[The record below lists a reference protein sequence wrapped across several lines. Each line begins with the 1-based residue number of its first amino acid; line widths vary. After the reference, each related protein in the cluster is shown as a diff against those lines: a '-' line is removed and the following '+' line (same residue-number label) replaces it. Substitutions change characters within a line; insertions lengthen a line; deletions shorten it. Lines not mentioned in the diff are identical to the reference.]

1 MDQGRNLVHH
11 SMLSEQFS
19 IQPNQQN
26 PNEDTHIITII
37 FNDYLVLFLYYY
49 FRTSSFFLLQLISLI
64 ITVEHKLNQHKEKTY
79 LAFRFQLML
88 NYVIFFITLKE
99 KLFVLFVFIYYY
111 ESNGELS
118 VHLNA

>member
-88 NYVIFFITLKE
+88 NYVIL
-99 KLFVLFVFIYYY
+99 LL
-111 ESNGELS
+111 L
-118 VHLNA
+118 